1 MAIFRIDI
9 MDNVLK
15 MMEKYA
21 ASLDE
26 IVAERT
32 QDMVEQKR
40 KTDQLL
46 YRLLP
51 AYVGLYIV

>member
-1 MAIFRIDI
+1 

-15 MMEKYA
+15 TMEKYA
-21 ASLDE
+21 ESLDD
-26 IVAERT
+26 IVNERV
-32 QDMVEQKR
+32 QQVAEQKR

-51 AYVGLYIV
+51 AYVLVTYHYFLPDS